1 MVGRMGGVLVQLY
14 ENAHST
20 DQDDSNTKRSWRE
33 RGDSGDKRGQHAAT
47 LGHLLLSCVRL
58 LL

>member
-1 MVGRMGGVLVQLY
+1 MGGVLVQLY

-33 RGDSGDKRGQHAAT
+33 RGDSGDKRGQHTAT